1 MKKSNDSNA
10 MKPDDFEKQLQ
21 QQPMRSLPAEWRAEI
36 LQAAQVASGS
46 RPSALGS
53 RPKSWVHQLFWPCP
67 QAWAG
72 LAAVWLV
79 IFAVNSASTTKTETV
94 AKSALPTSPETI
106 VALMVTKEQKRELAK
121 LIEPF
126 ESQPAEPPKPTL
138 PQPRS
143 ECPLTAVIV

>member
-1 MKKSNDSNA
+1 

-21 QQPMRSLPAEWRAEI
+21 QQSMRSLPVEWRAEI
-36 LQAAQVASGS
+36 LQAAQIASGS
-46 RPSALGS
+46 RLSALVS
-53 RPKSWVHQLFWPCP
+53 RPKSWVYQLFWPCP

-72 LAAVWLV
+72 LAAVWLA
-79 IFAVNSASTTKTETV
+79 ILGINFASGSKTVEAATV
-94 AKSALPTSPETI
+94 AKSSLPASPETI
-106 VALMVTKEQKRELAK
+106 VAFMITKEQKRELAR

-143 ECPLTAVIV
+143 ERPLTVVIV